1 MVGLRKSLRE
11 YQNLWPVGSI
21 LGSTL
26 VVDMETIRKN
36 DFGTIMVAVLN
47 PLLIL
52 ARMDVVIEDHYFELE
67 FEVESKGFAENGEEV
82 EVNWNREVDDKRE
95 EEESPEQNSSDK
107 RDPKRQKG
115 TGRFVAR
122 GDLS

>member
-1 MVGLRKSLRE
+1 
-11 YQNLWPVGSI
+11 
-21 LGSTL
+21 
-26 VVDMETIRKN
+26 METTRKN

-47 PLLIL
+47 HLLIP
-52 ARMDVVIEDHYFELE
+52 ACMDVVIGDHYFELE
-67 FEVESKGFAENGEEV
+67 FEVESKGFDENGEEV

-107 RDPKRQKG
+107 RDPKRQKC

-122 GDLS
+122 EDLS

>member
-1 MVGLRKSLRE
+1 M
-11 YQNLWPVGSI
+11 
-21 LGSTL
+21 
-26 VVDMETIRKN
+26 
-36 DFGTIMVAVLN
+36 N
-47 PLLIL
+47 PLLIP
-52 ARMDVVIEDHYFELE
+52 ACMDVVIGDHYFELE
-67 FEVESKGFAENGEEV
+67 FKVESKGFAENGEEV

-122 GDLS
+122 EDLS